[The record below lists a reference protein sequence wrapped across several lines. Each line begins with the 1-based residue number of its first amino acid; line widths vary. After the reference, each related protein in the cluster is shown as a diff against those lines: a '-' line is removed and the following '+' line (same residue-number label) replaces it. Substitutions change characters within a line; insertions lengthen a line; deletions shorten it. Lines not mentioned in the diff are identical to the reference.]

1 MAKQVKPKAKSKK
14 DKPKGKIIGF
24 KPEKKK
30 TKPNYT
36 PSQLKAQERV
46 KKVNKV
52 AVKKI
57 YDAGKAGKEVPT
69 WGKALREASKEV
81 YK

>member
-1 MAKQVKPKAKSKK
+1 MAKQSKPKA
-14 DKPKGKIIGF
+14 KPKGKIIEF

-46 KKVNKV
+46 KKVNKM

>member
-1 MAKQVKPKAKSKK
+1 MANQ
-14 DKPKGKIIGF
+14 KGKSLKS

-30 TKPNYT
+30 DKPNYT
-36 PSQLKAQERV
+36 PSQKKAQEKI
-46 KKVNKV
+46 KKVNKL

-57 YDAGKAGKEVPT
+57 YDAGKAGMEMPS
-69 WGKALREASKEV
+69 WGKALREASNEV

>member
-1 MAKQVKPKAKSKK
+1 MAKQSKPKA
-14 DKPKGKIIGF
+14 KPKGKIIEF

-36 PSQLKAQERV
+36 PSQKKAQEKV
-46 KKVNKV
+46 KKVNLL
-52 AVKKI
+52 AVEEI
-57 YDAGKAGKEVPT
+57 YNAGKVGKKSPT
-69 WGKALREASKEV
+69 WGEALRKASKKV

>member
-1 MAKQVKPKAKSKK
+1 MAKQEKPKA
-14 DKPKGKIIGF
+14 KPKGKIIEF

-36 PSQLKAQERV
+36 PSQLKAQEKV

-57 YDAGKAGKEVPT
+57 YDAGKAGKEIPT
-69 WGKALREASKEV
+69 WRKALREAAKEV

>member
-1 MAKQVKPKAKSKK
+1 MAKQVKPK
-14 DKPKGKIIGF
+14 GKIIEF

-36 PSQLKAQERV
+36 PSQKKAQEKV
-46 KKVNKV
+46 KKVNKL

-57 YDAGKAGKEVPT
+57 YDAGKAGKEMPT
-69 WGKALREASKEV
+69 WGKALREASNEV